1 MFKETI
7 LGREVPML
15 ESRERSFWEIVE

>member
-1 MFKETI
+1 MFNETI

-15 ESRERSFWEIVE
+15 ESRERSFWEVVG